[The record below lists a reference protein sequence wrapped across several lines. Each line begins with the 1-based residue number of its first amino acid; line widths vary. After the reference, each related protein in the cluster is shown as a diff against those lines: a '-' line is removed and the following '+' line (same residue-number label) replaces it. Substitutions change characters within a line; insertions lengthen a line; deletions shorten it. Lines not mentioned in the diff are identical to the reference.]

1 MRNAYHDALDAV
13 TDDLVAM
20 TNLVSTM
27 MRQASQSLLNADR
40 EKAEAVIAADEE
52 VDAAQQEIENKTTD
66 IMALQQPVATDLRIV
81 LTAMRMSTTLERMG
95 DLAQHVAKVARLR
108 YPDKA
113 IPDALVPK
121 FVEMARVAEEM
132 AGLAAEVIAG
142 KDVELARS
150 IERHDDQMDDLHRA
164 VLDQLLAGVV
174 GTTNEAVDVTLLN
187 RYYERFADHAVSIGR
202 RVVYLVIGERTSDPD
217 AE

>member
-20 TNLVSTM
+20 TNLVGTM

-113 IPDALVPK
+113 IPDALVPQ

-150 IERHDDQMDDLHRA
+150 MERHDDEMDDLHRA

-202 RVVYLVIGERTSDPD
+202 RVVYLVIGERTPDPD

>member
-150 IERHDDQMDDLHRA
+150 MERHDDQMDDLHRA

-174 GTTNEAVDVTLLN
+174 SRTNEAVDVTLLN

-202 RVVYLVIGERTSDPD
+202 RVVYLVIGERTPDPD

>member
-40 EKAEAVIAADEE
+40 EKAESVIAADEE

-202 RVVYLVIGERTSDPD
+202 RVVYLVIGERTPDPD